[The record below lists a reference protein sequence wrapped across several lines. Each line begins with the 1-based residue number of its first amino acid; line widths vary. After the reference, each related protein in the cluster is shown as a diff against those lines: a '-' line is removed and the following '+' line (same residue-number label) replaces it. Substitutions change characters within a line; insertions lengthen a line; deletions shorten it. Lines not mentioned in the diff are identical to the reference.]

1 MSDLS
6 IRSHQPGDEH
16 ETAEL
21 FNRYTACFV
30 GPFAVTP
37 EAWLAQYHRTWRSPG
52 LEQDPEC
59 VRVAV
64 REGRIVGHSA
74 ADYDAGETVIL
85 QELCVAEERDA
96 AELAQALIADVEA
109 RCLARGKT
117 TLLLHLS
124 HEDGL
129 VTRVA
134 EQMGYEFT
142 RSTGVFMAAVTNL
155 EQFLREIEAELTRRL
170 AESVCRDWTG
180 SIALRSG
187 EMAAGL
193 YLHDAQVEVATVS
206 GPTVTAEIDPG
217 LLPLLL
223 LGRITVGEAYLQD
236 QLTLRAEDRLQA
248 LRVLDA
254 LFPRTAMYLPRAQW
268 W

>member
-1 MSDLS
+1 VRQWS
-6 IRSHQPGDEH
+6 IRSYQPGDEH
-16 ETAEL
+16 ETAAL
-21 FNRYTACFV
+21 FNRYTERFV
-30 GPFAVTP
+30 GPFDVTP
-37 EAWLAQYHRTWRSPG
+37 EAWLAQYQRTWRSPG

-85 QELCVAEERDA
+85 QELCVAEESDG
-96 AELAQALIADVEA
+96 AELAQALIADVEQ
-109 RCLARGKT
+109 RGRARGKT

-134 EQMGYEFT
+134 AQMGYEFT
-142 RSTGVFMAAVTNL
+142 RSTGVFMTAITNL
-155 EQFLREIEAELTRRL
+155 EQFLREIETELTRRL
-170 AESVCRDWTG
+170 AQSACRAWTG
-180 SIALRSG
+180 SIVMRSG

-193 YLHDAQVEVATVS
+193 YLHDAQVEVATVA
-206 GPTVTAEIDPG
+206 GPTLTAEIDPG
-217 LLPLLL
+217 VLPLLL
-223 LGRITVGEAYLQD
+223 LGRIAVGEAYLQD
-236 QLTLRAEDRLQA
+236 QLTLRAEDKLQA

-254 LFPRTAMYLPRAQW
+254 LFPRLPMYLPRAQW

>member
-6 IRSHQPGDEH
+6 LRSYQPGDEH
-16 ETAEL
+16 ETAAL

-30 GPFAVTP
+30 GPFTVTP
-37 EAWLAQYHRTWRSPG
+37 ESWLAQYQRTWRSPG
-52 LEQDPEC
+52 LEQDSEC

-85 QELCVAEERDA
+85 QELCVAEERDG
-96 AELAQALIADVEA
+96 AELAQALIADVEQ
-109 RCLARGKT
+109 RCRARGKT

-134 EQMGYEFT
+134 HQMGYEFT
-142 RSTGVFMAAVTNL
+142 HSTGVFMTAITNL
-155 EQFLREIEAELTRRL
+155 EQFLRELEAELTRRWSQS
-170 AESVCRDWTG
+170 AGRAWTG
-180 SIALRSG
+180 TIAFRSG

-193 YLHDAQVEVATVS
+193 YLHDAQAEVVMVS
-206 GPTVTAEIDPG
+206 GPTLTAEVDPG
-217 LLPLLL
+217 VLPLLL

-236 QLTLRAEDRLQA
+236 GLTLRAEDKLQA

-254 LFPRTAMYLPRAQW
+254 LFPRTPMYLPRAQW